1 MAPINNVNLK
11 SNKQLLNI
19 TYLGKDSSSNVCNT
33 YESTWF
39 SNERRIG
46 KGEVLNAHS
55 AIASI
60 TS

>member
-1 MAPINNVNLK
+1 MSNGLK
-11 SNKQLLNI
+11 FDEQLLNMP
-19 TYLGKDSSSNVCNT
+19 YVGKKDSPLKVWNT

-39 SNERRIG
+39 SNESRIG
-46 KGEVLNAHS
+46 KGDVLNAHS

>member
-1 MAPINNVNLK
+1 MIK
-11 SNKQLLNI
+11 H
-19 TYLGKDSSSNVCNT
+19 THFREKDSPVNMRNT

-39 SNERRIG
+39 SNESRIG
-46 KGEVLNAHS
+46 KGDVLNAHS

>member
-1 MAPINNVNLK
+1 MA
-11 SNKQLLNI
+11 
-19 TYLGKDSSSNVCNT
+19 YLGKRLPLNVLNT

-39 SNERRIG
+39 SNESRIG